1 MLVECFGLTLPPKK
15 GKLSQKKKRVVAK
28 KRKF

>member
-15 GKLSQKKKRVVAK
+15 GKLSPPKREFVAK